1 MVATTMAY
9 SDSYVSAILA
19 YGGVSL
25 SVIIGL
31 LSLYLIMYFMVSAEN
46 AALDIEECYEPVTE
60 LMQPIQAVTWYII
73 QVAVVADFFKI
84 SPSELSVQRSIFILL
99 AERLDSE
106 AYVRAERTMMSNSVI
121 CTVAVARV
129 VSSSAY
135 MGVQVLHEYQ
145 RDADARK
152 WIVRHSF
159 PRNDLSNKFMTK
171 FHSRFIKK
179 GYDMNAI
186 VSRTVLALS
195 KEGRKK
201 KKKS

>member
-84 SPSELSVQRSIFILL
+84 SPSE
-99 AERLDSE
+99 
-106 AYVRAERTMMSNSVI
+106 
-121 CTVAVARV
+121 
-129 VSSSAY
+129 
-135 MGVQVLHEYQ
+135 VLHEYQ